1 MGTGCEVLRQTLDDV
16 SQLLINASNR
26 QEKHPSPSSSS
37 VGFFFDDWF
46 RKKGLTYYF
55 LFKKNFKVTNIQVPE
70 LLALIRTHLHESRT
84 PVKHPQ
90 FVSISGFRNI
100 LQDVFNSFAP
110 FGARKASTEF
120 VARQYCDLLTR
131 IIVLDVLFGS
141 CVVYL
146 PPGLDLELDRIC
158 FLSGYIH
165 SCGRCIYICNT
176 YKARANELFTDL
188 TGHLAK
194 HKSNS
199 KRILFRPY
207 SHEDFTTHDRDQQDD
222 LKSGLDDVKMYA
234 QKYFIGSESLSDVVE
249 GMRAAYG
256 RDLEIPPPGSSEVD
270 AHSKSKAD
278 VDCSRTIFLVI
289 DHSLGAVHNRPGDRH
304 SLICYEQLFINQNP
318 FHIFDENKPAWLD
331 HTTIPHTLMG
341 AMLNVT
347 RPYWPDGTVTI
358 GDFFL
363 GSGTTWLETLKDA
376 RTSFFGSDHEPI
388 SALLVEDNL
397 LFFTKTAGEL
407 SILIESLTNILTDH
421 AIIGLHRQ
429 CSGRSFPWPLCSAN
443 QWHSFGSRQ
452 RLHSNTR

>member
-100 LQDVFNSFAP
+100 LQDVF
-110 FGARKASTEF
+110 
-120 VARQYCDLLTR
+120 
-131 IIVLDVLFGS
+131 
-141 CVVYL
+141 
-146 PPGLDLELDRIC
+146 IC